1 MPLMLEED
9 YQMRLPS
16 MHRVR
21 QCFDRTRVE
30 NLEERVCA
38 ELARSEIAGTI
49 KKGQRVAVAVGS
61 RGIRNLAVI
70 VRCIIREIRR
80 YGGEPFIVS
89 AMGSHGGGTEE
100 GQREI
105 LTGYGITEEA
115 MGVKVITSLDVVE
128 LGELSSGTKVFF
140 DKAAFN
146 ADLIIPVNRVK
157 LHTDFVGELQ
167 SGLCKMLV
175 IGLGN
180 HVGCTAIHEESFD
193 YFSDVLEEAAAM
205 IMRSANVGFGV
216 AILENA
222 YDETAWIEAVPA
234 ESLIAREKE
243 LVKIAAGNMPALMI
257 PEIDVLIVEKIGK
270 DISGCGYDPN
280 ILGKSYLL
288 KTFMLPVPKIN
299 KMVLLDLSEETHGNG
314 VGLGI
319 FDVITKKV
327 FEQLDYE
334 SIYANGIAVKD
345 LDDCK
350 IPVVARDEDEALKIA
365 VKVLRGVDR
374 KNLKIVKIESTL
386 RLEYIEVSEAL
397 LPWVKANNRLELIET
412 DV

>member
-1 MPLMLEED
+1 MPLLLEED
-9 YQMRLPS
+9 YNIELPV

-21 QCFDRTRVE
+21 QKFDRPTVGD
-30 NLEERVCA
+30 LEGRIRE
-38 ELARSEIAGTI
+38 EIAKDRVSGKI

-70 VRCIIREIRR
+70 VRGVVDEIKK

-100 GQREI
+100 GQKEI

-115 MGVKVITSLDVVE
+115 MGVPVIARLDVVE
-128 LGELSSGTKVFF
+128 IGALKSGTKVYF
-140 DKAAFN
+140 DKTAYE
-146 ADLIIPVNRVK
+146 ADLVVPINRVK
-157 LHTDFVGELQ
+157 IHTDFVADIQ

-180 HVGCTAIHEESFD
+180 HIGCTSIHEESFD
-193 YFSDVLEEAAAM
+193 QFGEVLKEAASM
-205 IMRSANVGFGV
+205 IMQSVNVGFGV

-222 YDETAWIEAVPA
+222 YDETAWIEAIPS
-234 ESLIAREKE
+234 ENIIEREKQ
-243 LVKIAAGNMPALMI
+243 LVKMAAGNMPTLMI

-288 KTFMLPVPKIN
+288 KEFILPVPKID

-319 FDVITKKV
+319 FDITTKKV

-350 IPVVARDEDEALKIA
+350 IPVIAKDEDEAVKIA
-365 VKVLRGVDR
+365 VKVLRGAD
-374 KNLKIVKIESTL
+374 KKCLKIVRIESTL
-386 RLEYIEVSEAL
+386 RLEYIEVSDAL
-397 LPWVKANNRLELIET
+397 LPLVEADERLEL
-412 DV
+412 V

>member
-9 YQMRLPS
+9 YQISLPS

-21 QCFDRTRVE
+21 QKFDRPRVE
-30 NLEERVCA
+30 DPEGRI
-38 ELARSEIAGTI
+38 RSEFAKEEISGKI
-49 KKGQRVAVAVGS
+49 RKGQRVAVAVGS
-61 RGIRNLAVI
+61 RGIRNLAFI
-70 VRCIIREIRR
+70 VHSIIGEIKRC
-80 YGGEPFIVS
+80 GGEPFIVS

-115 MGVKVITSLDVVE
+115 MGVPVVTSLDVVE
-128 LGELSSGTKVFF
+128 IGKLKSGTKVYF
-140 DKAAFN
+140 DKAAFE
-146 ADLIIPVNRVK
+146 ADLVVPVNRVK
-157 LHTDFVGELQ
+157 IHTDFVADIQ

-180 HVGCTAIHEESFD
+180 HVGCTSIHEESFD
-193 YFSDVLEEAAAM
+193 HFGEVLKEAAAM
-205 IMRSANVGFGV
+205 IMQSANIGFGV
-216 AILENA
+216 AVLENA

-234 ESLIAREKE
+234 ETMIEREKQ
-243 LVKIAAGNMPALMI
+243 LVKIAAGNMPTLMI
-257 PEIDVLIVEKIGK
+257 PEIDVLIVEKEFI
-270 DISGCGYDPN
+270 
-280 ILGKSYLL
+280 
-288 KTFMLPVPKIN
+288 LPVPKID

-319 FDVITKKV
+319 FDITTRKV
-327 FEQLDYE
+327 FDQLDYE

-350 IPVVARDEDEALKIA
+350 IPVIARDEDEAVKIA
-365 VKVLRGVDR
+365 VKVLRGAN
-374 KNLKIVKIESTL
+374 KEQLKIVRIESTL

-397 LPWVKANNRLELIET
+397 LPLIEADERLEL
-412 DV
+412 V

>member
-1 MPLMLEED
+1 MPLLLEED
-9 YQMRLPS
+9 YNIQLPA

-21 QCFDRTRVE
+21 QKFDRPQVQDLQGRIRE
-30 NLEERVCA
+30 EMAKERV
-38 ELARSEIAGTI
+38 AGKI

-61 RGIRNLAVI
+61 RGIRNLAAI
-70 VRCIIREIRR
+70 VRGVVDEIKK
-80 YGGEPFIVS
+80 YGGDPFIVS

-100 GQREI
+100 GQKEI

-115 MGVKVITSLDVVE
+115 MGVPVIARLDVVE
-128 LGELSSGTKVFF
+128 IGTLKSGTKVFF
-140 DKAAFN
+140 DKTAYE
-146 ADLIIPVNRVK
+146 ADLVVPINRVK
-157 LHTDFVGELQ
+157 IHTDFVADIQ

-180 HVGCTAIHEESFD
+180 HIGCTSIHEESFD
-193 YFSDVLEEAAAM
+193 YFGEVLKEAASM
-205 IMRSANVGFGV
+205 IMQSVNVGFGV

-222 YDETAWIEAVPA
+222 YDETAWIEAVPS
-234 ESLIAREKE
+234 ENMIEREKQ
-243 LVKIAAGNMPALMI
+243 LVKMAAGNMPTLMI

-288 KTFMLPVPKIN
+288 KEFILTVPKID

-319 FDVITKKV
+319 FDITTKKV

-350 IPVVARDEDEALKIA
+350 IPVIAKDEDEAVKIA
-365 VKVLRGVDR
+365 VKVLRGADKKR
-374 KNLKIVKIESTL
+374 LKIVRIESTL
-386 RLEYIEVSEAL
+386 RLEYIEVSDAL
-397 LPWVKANNRLELIET
+397 LPLVEADERLEL
-412 DV
+412 V

>member
-1 MPLMLEED
+1 MPLMLEAD
-9 YQMRLPS
+9 YQIELPK

-21 QCFDRTRVE
+21 QVFARPQVE
-30 NLEERVCA
+30 NLEETVR
-38 ELARSEIAGTI
+38 LQMNKYEIRNKL

-61 RGIRNLAVI
+61 RGIRNLSQI
-70 VRCIIREIRR
+70 VRIVVDEIKKTGAAP
-80 YGGEPFIVS
+80 YIVP

-100 GQREI
+100 GQREF

-115 MGVKVITSLDVVE
+115 MGVPVVVKLDVEV
-128 LGELSSGTKVFF
+128 LGTLSTGTKVYF
-140 DKAAFN
+140 DKTALD
-146 ADLIIPVNRVK
+146 ADVIVPINRVK
-157 LHTDFVGELQ
+157 LHTDFVADIQ

-180 HVGCTAIHEESFD
+180 HMGCTAIHEEDFD
-193 YFSDVLEEAAAM
+193 HFGEVLKEAASI
-205 IMRSANVGFGV
+205 IMDRANVGFGL

-222 YDETAWIEAVPA
+222 YDETALIEAIPA
-234 ESLIAREKE
+234 KQMIEREKE
-243 LVKIAAGNMPALMI
+243 LVKIAGKNMPTLMI

-270 DISGCGYDPN
+270 DVSGCGYDPN

-288 KTFMLPVPKIN
+288 KEFVLEVPKID
-299 KMVLLDLSEETHGNG
+299 KMVLLDLTEETHGNG

-319 FDVITKKV
+319 FDVTTRKV

-350 IPVVARDEDEALKIA
+350 IPIIAKDEDEAVKIA
-365 VKVLRGVDR
+365 IKVLRGVDKQR
-374 KNLKIVKIESTL
+374 LKLVRIESTL
-386 RLEYIEVSEAL
+386 HLEYIEVSDAL
-397 LPWVKANNRLELIET
+397 LPSVRADKRLEVL
-412 DV
+412 D

>member
-1 MPLMLEED
+1 MPLLLEED
-9 YQMRLPS
+9 YNIKLPA

-21 QCFDRTRVE
+21 QKFDRPRVE
-30 NLEERVCA
+30 ELEGRIREEMAKDQV
-38 ELARSEIAGTI
+38 AGKI

-61 RGIRNLAVI
+61 RGIRNLAAI
-70 VRCIIREIRR
+70 VRGVVDEIKK
-80 YGGEPFIVS
+80 YGGDPFIVS

-100 GQREI
+100 GQKEI

-115 MGVKVITSLDVVE
+115 MGVPVIARLDVVE
-128 LGELSSGTKVFF
+128 IGTLKSGTKVYF
-140 DKAAFN
+140 DKTAYE
-146 ADLIIPVNRVK
+146 ADLVVPINRVK
-157 LHTDFVGELQ
+157 IHTDFVADIQ

-180 HVGCTAIHEESFD
+180 HIGCTSIHEESFD
-193 YFSDVLEEAAAM
+193 YFGEVLKEAATM
-205 IMRSANVGFGV
+205 IMQSVNVGFGV
-216 AILENA
+216 AVLENA
-222 YDETAWIEAVPA
+222 YDETAWIEAVPS
-234 ESLIAREKE
+234 ENMIEREKQ
-243 LVKIAAGNMPALMI
+243 LVKMAAGNMPTLMI

-288 KTFMLPVPKIN
+288 KEFILPVPKID

-319 FDVITKKV
+319 FDITTKKV

-350 IPVVARDEDEALKIA
+350 IPVIAKDEDEAVKIA
-365 VKVLRGVDR
+365 IKVLRGADKKR
-374 KNLKIVKIESTL
+374 LKIVRIESTL
-386 RLEYIEVSEAL
+386 RLEYIEVSDAL
-397 LPWVKANNRLELIET
+397 LPLVEEDERLEL
-412 DV
+412 V